1 MQVIM
6 RKLALL
12 FYLLPLVVILLS
24 DWELL
29 KSFGNLYWILVG
41 FSYMYFLVIIVKG
54 LFYEKRR
61 K

>member
-1 MQVIM
+1 M

-24 DWELL
+24 DLDLL
-29 KSFGNLYWILVG
+29 KTFGTLYWILVG
-41 FSYMYFLVIIVKG
+41 FSYVYFLVIIVKG